1 MVTRDQ
7 DGGRPWFCF
16 GVMGGDMQPQGHVQV
31 LVNLIDHGMNVQAAG
46 DFPRVEHIGSAT
58 PTGVKEKG
66 VGTIEVEPGISDE
79 VVEELKKRGHA
90 IKRVRANGGGYQG
103 ILIDWE
109 KGTLTGAS
117 ESRRDGKAMGY

>member
-1 MVTRDQ
+1 
-7 DGGRPWFCF
+7 
-16 GVMGGDMQPQGHVQV
+16 MGGDMQPQGHVQV

-46 DFPRVEHIGSAT
+46 DFPRVEHVGSAT
-58 PTGVKEKG
+58 PTGMKEKG
-66 VGTIEVEPGISDE
+66 VGTIEVEPGISDQ
-79 VVEELKKRGHA
+79 VVEELKKRGHG